1 MTFGF
6 LAKSLSDEELL
17 LSALEKTKK
26 KQL

>member
-6 LAKSLSDEELL
+6 LAKFLSDEDLL